1 MKLSCLTFHDSMNY
15 GSVLQSYAL
24 QTILE
29 NMGHEYEII
38 HYSTKEKRNH
48 DSLLGRNKGLSFP
61 MYLYKVSNYPQNL
74 VKYLMFQNFRQ
85 KYLHL
90 TPRFHTMEELAR
102 YADTRDGILVGS
114 DQVWNSVIIRC
125 DPAYFL
131 KFVKPEKRMAY
142 AASIGLSSIPPEEL
156 TFYQEMLQDFDR
168 IGVREET
175 AARLIGEVSGKSAQV
190 VLDPTLLL
198 TQQDW
203 KKLCLPAPKKPYI
216 FAYIL
221 EHNVPAQKLLHQLQK
236 QTGLPVRYVTRGYV
250 SALRDGAT
258 HLPSPQQWVTELM
271 NAQYVVTSSFHGTAF
286 CVNFNKTF
294 FTCVKNTLTQS
305 RQKDFLRMLGLESR
319 FNPTWAEELSLD
331 APDFTHANAILQEK
345 RIQARTFLE
354 TSLNEIEERN
364 GK

>member
-15 GSVLQSYAL
+15 GTVLQAYAL
-24 QTILE
+24 QTTLE

-38 HYSTKEKRNH
+38 HYSNAEKRKH
-48 DSLLGRNKGLSFP
+48 DSLLGRNREQSIFS
-61 MYLYKVSNYPQNL
+61 YLYKLSGYPL
-74 VKYLMFQNFRQ
+74 YLIKYHMFRNFRQ

-102 YADTRDGILVGS
+102 YADGRDGILVGS
-114 DQVWNSVIIRC
+114 DQVWNYWMIRN

-131 KFVKPEKRMAY
+131 KFTQPKKRMAY
-142 AASIGLSSIPPEEL
+142 AASIGVSEIPASEQS
-156 TFYQEMLQDFDR
+156 FYREMLRDFDR

-175 AARLIGEVSGKSAQV
+175 AARLVWELSGKSSQV

-203 KKLCLPAPKKPYI
+203 QNICLPAPEKPYI
-216 FAYIL
+216 FVYIL
-221 EHNVPAQKLLHQLQK
+221 EHNLPAQKVLRQLQK
-236 QTGLPVRYVTRGYV
+236 QTGLPVKYVTRGYV

-271 NAQYVVTSSFHGTAF
+271 HAKYVVTSSFHGTAF

-294 FTCVKNTLTQS
+294 FTCIKGDTTQS
-305 RQKDFLRMLGLESR
+305 RQQDFLRMLGLESR
-319 FNPTWAEELSLD
+319 FNPTWDGELSLE
-331 APDFTHANAILQEK
+331 APDFTQSNAILKEK
-345 RIQARTFLE
+345 RAQARAFLE
-354 TSLNEIEERN
+354 ASLKEIEGGN